1 MIQCGII
8 RYIIVYDYGVN
19 FYFGVFKIMFS
30 IVSRFLT
37 STSMGS
43 LGVNSQDGQKSVT
56 QKSVTQKP
64 VTPEISISR
73 RSRSVS
79 PNDVEKF
86 LDELLRESN
95 NKEED
100 LQTLLSIIKN
110 PEAPIKRLQLKKK
123 PCGKDLTEF
132 LTEDL
137 TELLTKVLKSKC
149 FRKVVEKR
157 CASLLGNKSE
167 IKRGSQFV
175 ERPEVNNA

>member
-95 NKEED
+95 SKEED
-100 LQTLLSIIKN
+100 LQTLLFIIKN
-110 PEAPIKRLQLKKK
+110 PEDPIKRLQLKGK
-123 PCGKDLTEF
+123 PCR
-132 LTEDL
+132 
-137 TELLTKVLKSKC
+137 LLTKFLKDEC

-157 CASLLGNKSE
+157 CASLLETKSE